1 MLKRLLASL
10 AAPKPSLSSVPVP
23 RAPLRIELDPQRRS
37 VLNVGGGSKTIGIPE
52 HYRGWQHLLL
62 DIDARGEVDVVLD
75 ARDLEL
81 LDPGQ
86 FDAVY
91 CSHNLEHYY
100 AHDVRLVLTGIA
112 HVLKPEGFV
121 EIRVPDIE
129 AVARAMLER
138 GMDIE
143 DTLYVAP
150 VGPIS
155 VRDVFY
161 GYGHEIEQSGQ
172 DFYAHKTGFT
182 RVSLT
187 RALQR
192 AGFGTVRALEP
203 LGGFE
208 VRLAATRAAH
218 GGLLQTLI
226 APRGPGC

>member
-1 MLKRLLASL
+1 VLKRLLASF
-10 AAPKPSLSSVPVP
+10 AAPAPKPAALPAQ
-23 RAPLRIELDPQRRS
+23 RTPLKIELDAQRRR

-62 DIDARGEVDVVLD
+62 DVDARGEVDVVLD

-81 LDPGQ
+81 LEPGQ
-86 FDAVY
+86 IDAVY

-100 AHDVRLVLTGIA
+100 AHDVRRVLAGFA

-150 VGPIS
+150 VGPIT

-161 GYGHEIEQSGQ
+161 GYGREIEQSGQ

-182 RVSLT
+182 RTSLT
-187 RALQR
+187 RALEG
-192 AGFGTVRALEP
+192 AGFTTVRTLEP
-203 LGGFE
+203 LGGYE
-208 VRLAATRAAH
+208 VRVAATRALD
-218 GGLLQTLI
+218 GGLLQMLI
-226 APRGPGC
+226 ASQGRDC

>member
-10 AAPKPSLSSVPVP
+10 AAPAPKPAALPAQ
-23 RAPLRIELDPQRRS
+23 RTPLRIDFDPQRRR

-62 DIDARGEVDVVLD
+62 DVDARGEVDVVLD

-81 LDPGQ
+81 LAPGQ
-86 FDAVY
+86 IDAVY

-100 AHDVRLVLTGIA
+100 AHDVRRVLAGFA

-138 GMDIE
+138 HMDIE

-150 VGPIS
+150 VGPIT
-155 VRDVFY
+155 VRDVLY
-161 GYGHEIEQSGQ
+161 GYGREIEQSGQ

-182 RVSLT
+182 RTSLT
-187 RALQR
+187 RALQL
-192 AGFGTVRALEP
+192 AGFGTVHALEP
-203 LGGFE
+203 LGGYE
-208 VRLAATRAAH
+208 LRVAATRAAD
-218 GGLLQTLI
+218 GGLLQSLI
-226 APRGPGC
+226 APRGRDC

>member
-10 AAPKPSLSSVPVP
+10 AAPKPAISSVPVQ

-161 GYGHEIEQSGQ
+161 GYGREIEQSGQ

-182 RVSLT
+182 RVARKRS
-187 RALQR
+187 
-192 AGFGTVRALEP
+192 
-203 LGGFE
+203 
-208 VRLAATRAAH
+208 ATSR
-218 GGLLQTLI
+218 
-226 APRGPGC
+226 